1 MSEFDTCYPPKPEI
15 TRKKSD
21 NHLSKTVFSMVL
33 FAVTFSI
40 VIDDYLFIALLIGVL
55 LVHELGHY
63 LMMKRFGYENLNMFF
78 IPFMGAMVQGEKE
91 KYSQKETLIMV
102 LSGPVPGVILG
113 TLLLFYGNYEYDW
126 IIQLGILAVLI
137 NALNLLPIDPLD
149 GGKVFQSLF
158 FSNRKLFQFI
168 FSFLSSLAVI
178 SIGFY
183 FNSWIVMLFGFL
195 IGFKVKSLYKSHQI
209 RTVMKEKNISYESNY
224 ESISDKTYNK
234 IKSILIDFNPIL
246 IKIKEESDEDRY
258 DQIIAHQVDGA
269 LANPINKDAS
279 ILFKIVA
286 LLIWLGSIVLSV
298 YTLLSIDFN
307 SIINAF

>member
-1 MSEFDTCYPPKPEI
+1 MSEFDTYYPPKPEI

-21 NHLSKTVFSMVL
+21 NHLSKTIFSIVL

-40 VIDDYLFIALLIGVL
+40 IIDDYLFILILIGVL

-63 LMMKRFGYENLNMFF
+63 LMMKRYGYENLNMFF
-78 IPFMGAMVQGEKE
+78 IPFMGAMVQGEKD
-91 KYSQKETLIMV
+91 KYSQRETLVMV
-102 LSGPVPGVILG
+102 LSGPVPGVVIG
-113 TLLLFYGNYEYDW
+113 AALLIYGNYESNW
-126 IIQLGILAVLI
+126 LIQLGVLAIVI

-158 FSNRKLFQFI
+158 FSNRMLFQFI
-168 FSFLSSLAVI
+168 FSFASSLVVI

-183 FNSWIVMLFGFL
+183 FNSWIIMIFGFL
-195 IGFKVKSLYKSHQI
+195 IGFRVKSLYKSYQI

-234 IKSILIDFNPIL
+234 IKSIIIEFNPIL
-246 IKIKEESDEDRY
+246 KRIKEESDEERY
-258 DQIIAHQVDGA
+258 NQIIAHQVDGT
-269 LANPINKDAS
+269 LANPIKKDAS
-279 ILFKIVA
+279 VLFKLIA
-286 LLIWLGSIVLSV
+286 LLIWLGSIALSI
-298 YTLLSIDFN
+298 YTLLIIDFN

>member
-1 MSEFDTCYPPKPEI
+1 MSEFDTYYPPKPEI

-21 NHLSKTVFSMVL
+21 NHLSKTIFSIVL

-40 VIDDYLFIALLIGVL
+40 IIDDYLFILILIGVL

-63 LMMKRFGYENLNMFF
+63 LMMKRYGYENLNMFF
-78 IPFMGAMVQGEKE
+78 IPFMGAMVQGEKD
-91 KYSQKETLIMV
+91 KYSQRETLVMV
-102 LSGPVPGVILG
+102 LSGPVPGVVIG
-113 TLLLFYGNYEYDW
+113 AALLIYGNYESNW
-126 IIQLGILAVLI
+126 LIQLGVLAIVI

-158 FSNRKLFQFI
+158 FSNRMLFQFI
-168 FSFLSSLAVI
+168 FSFASSLVVI

-183 FNSWIVMLFGFL
+183 FNSWIIMIFGFL
-195 IGFKVKSLYKSHQI
+195 IGFRVKSLYKSYQI

-234 IKSILIDFNPIL
+234 IKSIIIEFNPIL
-246 IKIKEESDEDRY
+246 KRIKEESDEERY
-258 DQIIAHQVDGA
+258 NQIIAHQVDGT
-269 LANPINKDAS
+269 LANPIKKDAS
-279 ILFKIVA
+279 VLFKFIA
-286 LLIWLGSIVLSV
+286 LLIWLGSIALSI
-298 YTLLSIDFN
+298 YTLLIIDFN